1 MTSQSLGR
9 KPSSSTVDGV
19 IRNAQIDIPALPEG
33 PWDGKR
39 YSYAPPLH
47 LQIDP
52 SVTLH
57 EEFEHD
63 VDPVTYQV
71 LRSRFWNLN
80 LDHSDTVKRVSGSPL
95 IVYMDDFNTSL
106 LTECGDTIVCGPS
119 IQYFTGHGDMAV
131 KWTLENRSANP
142 GIHEGDVF
150 IQNDPYIAT
159 THQMDVMIYQ
169 PVFHEGRLFSWIMNN
184 AHVGD
189 IGGVDAGSFCP
200 GAPDMF
206 HESTPVPPMLLVR
219 SGVMQR
225 DVAEMFVRKSRTPE
239 MIALQLRSQIAGLRA
254 TRERFGQMLEEFGP
268 LVVKG
273 AMRRMIRDCSEA
285 VGRRLDQVPDG
296 EWRQAIYI
304 GSAGPGDRDV
314 HRLVTTLTKVGDR
327 LIFSNQGT
335 DPQYS
340 AANGT
345 LAGWRS
351 GAVCAAATLLAY
363 DQLYCPAGV
372 ADHLEFKPVPGTMNV
387 AKYPGAVTPGT
398 ASIIS
403 VYLASQVIS
412 KMLLAGPPEVHD
424 VSNAAGGV
432 SLPGWWVAA
441 GYDRNGKFVADL
453 TGDSLCGAI
462 GAFPWRDGVDTGG
475 AWWWPRS
482 KSGNAEEWETALP
495 ILYLYRQEQID
506 SGGPGR
512 WRGGNGLEVAIV
524 PHKTTDLSCLIISSD
539 PAINTTPGL
548 AGGMPGHSGN
558 YKFARGTT
566 MRDRF
571 AEGKMPGGPRELES
585 LIGVIDRMSPKASE
599 PVTPADVFC
608 ISYSA
613 GGGFGDALERPAES
627 VALDVAAHRITP
639 RAARQHYGVVLAD
652 DGSADETASQE
663 VRAALRA
670 QRLADAIR
678 PSGDRPEAVIDQ
690 SAIISVSSAL
700 GVGFVANDAVW
711 VCTKCRHEL
720 ASVKDNYKLGAAML
734 QDSPDLIDGLM
745 YPRPSDFCDVKFVL
759 RQFICPTCG
768 VSLSIECCREDDPP
782 APEITLTS
790 DGVRQLRARLG
801 EAS

>member
-1 MTSQSLGR
+1 MTGARSAR
-9 KPSSSTVDGV
+9 ATSTVDGV
-19 IRNAQIDIPALPEG
+19 IRNAQIDIESLPEG
-33 PWDGKR
+33 PWDGKW

-47 LQIDP
+47 LNIDP
-52 SVTLH
+52 SVVLH
-57 EEFEHD
+57 EDFDHD

-80 LDHSDTVKRVSGSPL
+80 LDHSDTTKRVSGSPL

-106 LTECGDTIVCGPS
+106 LTECGDTLVCGPS

-131 KWTLENRSANP
+131 KWTLENRSSNP
-142 GIHEGDVF
+142 GIREGDVF

-169 PVFHEGRLFSWIMNN
+169 PLFWDGKLFAWIMNT

-219 SGVMQR
+219 QGVMQR
-225 DVAEMFVRKSRTPE
+225 DVAEMFVRKSRTPD
-239 MIALQLRSQIAGLRA
+239 MIALQLRSQIAGVRA
-254 TRERFGQMLEEFGP
+254 TRERFLQMIEEFGP
-268 LVVKG
+268 LTVKG
-273 AMRRMIRDCSEA
+273 AMRRMIKDASEA
-285 VGRRLDQVPDG
+285 VGRRLEQVPDG
-296 EWRQAIYI
+296 TWRETIYI

-314 HRLVTTLTKVGDR
+314 HRLQTTLTKSGDR
-327 LIFSNQGT
+327 LIFTNEGT
-335 DPQYS
+335 DPQFS

-351 GAVCAAATLLAY
+351 GAVCASSALLGY

-372 ADHLEFKPVPGTMNV
+372 ADHLEFRPIPGTMNV
-387 AKYPGAVTPGT
+387 AKYPGAVSPGT

-453 TGDSLCGAI
+453 TGDSLNGAI
-462 GAFPWRDGVDTGG
+462 GAFAWRDGVDTGG

-495 ILYLYRQEQID
+495 ILYLYRRERID

-512 WRGGNGLEVAIV
+512 WRGGNGMEAAIM
-524 PHKTTDLSCLIISSD
+524 PHKTNDLSCLIISSD

-548 AGGMPGHSGN
+548 AGGMPGHSGD
-558 YKFARGTT
+558 YRFARDTD

-571 AEGKMPGGPRELES
+571 AEGKLPDGPEELEA
-585 LIGVIDRMSPKASE
+585 LIGGIDRISPKASE
-599 PVTPADVFC
+599 AVTTADVFC

-613 GGGFGDALERPAES
+613 GGGFGDPFERPPGS
-627 VALDVAAHRITP
+627 VADDVRAHRITA
-639 RAARQHYGVVLAD
+639 RAALDHYGVVL
-652 DGSADETASQE
+652 DESGDVDAGETDARRAS
-663 VRAALRA
+663 LR
-670 QRLADAIR
+670 QRRLARATLRNGERGAAVD
-678 PSGDRPEAVIDQ
+678 PSATV
-690 SAIISVSSAL
+690 SVSSEL

-711 VCTKCRHEL
+711 VCMKCRHEL
-720 ASVKDNYKLGAAML
+720 ASVKENFKLGAAML
-734 QDSPDLIDGLM
+734 QDSPELVDARM
-745 YPRPSDFCDVKFVL
+745 NPKPSDFCDVSFVL
-759 RQFICPTCG
+759 RQFICPSCG
-768 VSLSIECCREDDPP
+768 VSLSIDCCR
-782 APEITLTS
+782 A
-790 DGVRQLRARLG
+790 
-801 EAS
+801 